1 MYENKTARDLIK
13 MIAEDFKLNI
23 GDIESTGHTIASRVE
38 DNQTL
43 LTSSRTLW
51 MQHSKPPAKCL
62 CSMMM
67 LES

>member
-1 MYENKTARDLIK
+1 MRTKPPRPYSR

-43 LTSSRTLW
+43 FDITRTLW